1 MLMMLPPLGWLEHSF
16 PLMLMMLAARE
27 LVRNIGEH
35 DARDAVRGL
44 VERRLSADAHD
55 VGRPL
60 AG

>member
-44 VERRLSADAHD
+44 V
-55 VGRPL
+55 
-60 AG
+60 